1 MTLTPKQLLDFVTK
15 KMRMSHIYQ
24 PLLIRSL
31 LDSGGVATVRQLA
44 IDMLAADESQ
54 IQFYESRIKTMP
66 LPILRKHGIVDSS
79 RDGLVR
85 LDVSKMTF
93 KERIELRS
101 ACETAIAEF
110 LGSRGVSTWQHRLLE
125 TDPVPESTRYE
136 VLKRDRRCVLCGATS
151 REARLEVDHIQPR
164 SKGGKNSMDNLQ
176 VLCGRCNRGKSNRD
190 NADLR

>member
-66 LPILRKHGIVDSS
+66 LPIGETHRAG
-79 RDGLVR
+79 VR
-85 LDVSKMTF
+85 LISPW
-93 KERIELRS
+93 LRS
-101 ACETAIAEF
+101 
-110 LGSRGVSTWQHRLLE
+110 
-125 TDPVPESTRYE
+125 
-136 VLKRDRRCVLCGATS
+136 
-151 REARLEVDHIQPR
+151 
-164 SKGGKNSMDNLQ
+164 
-176 VLCGRCNRGKSNRD
+176 
-190 NADLR
+190 